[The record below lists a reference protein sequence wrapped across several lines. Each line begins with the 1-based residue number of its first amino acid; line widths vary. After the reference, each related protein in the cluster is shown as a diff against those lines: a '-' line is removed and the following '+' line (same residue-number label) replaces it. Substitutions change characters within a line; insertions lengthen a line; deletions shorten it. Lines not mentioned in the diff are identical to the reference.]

1 MGEQQ
6 GMRAAIRRASNV
18 VVVVTVAAFGV
29 ANAQVPQVPPSGQPG
44 ATQPRDLTSPLPE
57 YREPF
62 RIVIPPMI
70 ERPLGVDEGVRI
82 FVTAFEVR
90 GILQDPNAPELGAQA
105 RATVQREFEEALAL
119 VEQQRIERQQQTEV
133 GDDGFTPAE
142 RERVVEFMSRALTDM
157 TPDERARAYQDL
169 VDELSLARI
178 ERNQGLTIGQIQQV
192 ADAVTAIYQEAGYFL
207 ARAVVPAQEVVD
219 GVVVIQVLEGRVGK
233 AVSENNEMYS
243 ERLLVRPFAG
253 LEGELI
259 TVPAMEDALLVL
271 SDYPGLQAFGTFRPG
286 EEVGTADIVVSV
298 QDENRFGFSSRA
310 DNHGTSLTGEY
321 RFSVTTDLNNPLRRG
336 DQLSFTAMKTVNP
349 DNTTLGQLSYQLPLA
364 NPRNRIVFD
373 ASRNAFDIAGATAAA
388 NLSGLSTNAMIG
400 YERVLTRGRNLN
412 WYFQTDFARKRGETF
427 QYNATAGQDD
437 LVGQDD
443 VAALGVQLRY
453 DRIIAT
459 ANVIESGFIRFDRGF
474 DDQFGVPS
482 DEEIRDSTFRP
493 RPSRVNAV
501 PSFDKVTLGYSRL
514 KAITPINTLLLRL
527 SAQWSDDRLAPME
540 QFSVGGANQ
549 LRALPVSHYLG
560 DRGVFASA
568 EWTIR
573 MGARW
578 SSSFYYD
585 YAVAWEN
592 RAILSIFEKFE
603 AGGFGIGLGYALPGR
618 LSLKVQQAW
627 VDGGQ
632 NTTVFQGHPDRI
644 EDRTQTWMELNVQF

>member
-6 GMRAAIRRASNV
+6 GMRAAIRRASKLIV
-18 VVVVTVAAFGV
+18 VAIAATFGL
-29 ANAQVPQVPPSGQPG
+29 AHAQVPQVPPSGQPG

-57 YREPF
+57 YNEPF
-62 RIVIPPMI
+62 RIVIPPLI

-82 FVTAFEVR
+82 FVTAFDVR
-90 GILQDPNAPELGAQA
+90 GILQDPNAPALGEQA
-105 RATVQREFEEALAL
+105 RAAVQREFEAALAL
-119 VEQQRIERQQQTEV
+119 VEQQRITRQDQTEV

-142 RERVVEFMSRALTDM
+142 RERVVQFMSRALSDM
-157 TPDERARAYQDL
+157 TAEERARAYQDL
-169 VDELSLARI
+169 VDELGDARL

-192 ADAVTAIYQEAGYFL
+192 ADAVTAIYQEAGFFL

-233 AVSENNEMYS
+233 AVAENNDKYS

-259 TVPAMEDALLVL
+259 TVPVMEDALLVL

-298 QDENRFGFSSRA
+298 QNEDRLAFSSRF
-310 DNHGTSLTGEY
+310 DNHGTSLTGEQ
-321 RFSVTTDLNNPLRRG
+321 RFSVTADVNNPLRRG
-336 DQLSFTAMKTVNP
+336 DQLSLTAMKTVNP
-349 DNTTLGQLSYQLPLA
+349 DNTTLWQANYRLPLS
-364 NPRNRIVFD
+364 NPRNRILFD
-373 ASRNAFDIAGATAAA
+373 ASRNAFDITGAAAA
-388 NLSGLSTNAMIG
+388 NLSGLSTSAMLG
-400 YERVLTRGRNLN
+400 YERVLTRGRNRN

-427 QYNATAGQDD
+427 LNETSIVGQDD
-437 LVGQDD
+437 LAV
-443 VAALGVQLRY
+443 VGVQLRY
-453 DRIIAT
+453 DRIIA
-459 ANVIESGFIRFDRGF
+459 ASNVIESGFLRFDRGF

-482 DEEIRDSTFRP
+482 DEEVLTPGFAP
-493 RPSRVNAV
+493 APSRVNTL
-501 PSFDKVTLGYSRL
+501 PSFDKVTFGYSRL
-514 KAITPINTLLLRL
+514 KAVTANNTLLLRL

-540 QFSVGGANQ
+540 QFSIGGANQ

-578 SSSFYYD
+578 TSGFFYD
-585 YAVAWEN
+585 YAVGWEN
-592 RAILSIFEKFE
+592 RAVLSVLEKFE
-603 AGGFGIGLGYALPGR
+603 KGGFGISLGYALPGR
-618 LSLKVQQAW
+618 LSIRAQQAW

-632 NTTVFQGHPDRI
+632 NSTPSDGDPRQI
-644 EDRTQTWMELNVQF
+644 LDRTQTWVDLNYQF

>member
-6 GMRAAIRRASNV
+6 GMRATIRRASILAA
-18 VVVVTVAAFGV
+18 VAAAVGVGV
-29 ANAQVPQVPPSGQPG
+29 AHAQAPQVPPSAQPG

-62 RIVIPPMI
+62 RIEIPPMI

-90 GILQDPNAPELGAQA
+90 GILQDPNAPELGAKA
-105 RATVQREFEEALAL
+105 RAAVQREFERALAV
-119 VEQQRIERQQQTEV
+119 VEEQRMDRQHQTEV

-142 RERVVEFMSRALTDM
+142 RERVVEFMSRSLTDM
-157 TPDERARAYQDL
+157 SAEERARAYQDL
-169 VDELSLARI
+169 VDELQLARL
-178 ERNQGLTIGQIQQV
+178 ERDQGLTIGQIQQV
-192 ADAVTAIYQEAGYFL
+192 ADAVTAIYQEAGFFL

-233 AVSENNEMYS
+233 AIAENNDKYS
-243 ERLLVRPFAG
+243 DALLVRPFAG

-259 TVPAMEDALLVL
+259 TVPVMEDALLVL

-298 QDENRFGFSSRA
+298 QDEDRLAFSSRV
-310 DNHGTSLTGEY
+310 DNHGTELTGEY
-321 RFSVTTDLNNPLRRG
+321 RLAVTMDLNNPLRRG
-336 DQLSFTAMKTVNP
+336 DQLRFTAMKTYDP
-349 DNTTLGQLSYQLPLA
+349 DNTTLGQLTYRLPL
-364 NPRNRIVFD
+364 NDPRNRILFD

-388 NLSGLSTNAMIG
+388 NLSGLSTSAQIG
-400 YERVLTRGRNLN
+400 YERVLIRSRNLN

-427 QYNATAGQDD
+427 QDEVNVVGQDD
-437 LVGQDD
+437 LAV
-443 VAALGVQLRY
+443 LGAQLRY
-453 DRIIAT
+453 DRIIA
-459 ANVIESGFIRFDRGF
+459 ASNVIESGFVRFDRGF

-482 DEEIRDSTFRP
+482 DAEVSDPTFLP
-493 RPSRVNAV
+493 RPSRNNSV
-501 PSFDKVTLGYSRL
+501 PSFDKATFGYSRL
-514 KAITPINTLLLRL
+514 KAVTPNNTLLLRL
-527 SAQWSDDRLAPME
+527 SGQWTDDRLAPME
-540 QFSVGGANQ
+540 QFSIGGANQ

-573 MGARW
+573 MGQRW
-578 SSSFYYD
+578 TSSFFYD
-585 YAVAWEN
+585 YAVGWEN
-592 RAILSIFEKFE
+592 RAVLEIFERFDI
-603 AGGFGIGLGYALPGR
+603 GGFGISLGYALPGR
-618 LSLKVQQAW
+618 LSVKVQQAW

-632 NTTVFQGHPDRI
+632 NTTATQGSPDFI
-644 EDRTQTWMELNVQF
+644 EDRTQTWLDVNYQF

>member
-1 MGEQQ
+1 
-6 GMRAAIRRASNV
+6 MRATIRRASYLFV
-18 VVVVTVAAFGV
+18 VAAIAPLG
-29 ANAQVPQVPPSGQPG
+29 AAHAQTPQLPPSAQPG

-62 RIVIPPMI
+62 RIEIPPMI
-70 ERPLGVDEGVRI
+70 ERPLGIDEGVRI

-105 RATVQREFEEALAL
+105 RATVQREFEAALAL
-119 VEQQRIERQQQTEV
+119 VEQQRLERQQQTEV

-169 VDELSLARI
+169 VDELGDARL

-192 ADAVTAIYQEAGYFL
+192 ADAVTAIYQQAGFFL
-207 ARAVVPAQEVVD
+207 ARAVVPAQEVTD

-233 AVSENNEMYS
+233 AVAENNQKYS
-243 ERLLVRPFAG
+243 ERLLVRPFTG

-298 QDENRFGFSSRA
+298 QAEDRFAFSSSF
-310 DNHGTSLTGEY
+310 DNHGTDLTGEY
-321 RFSVTTDLNNPLRRG
+321 RFALTVDYNNPVRRG
-336 DQLSFTAMKTVNP
+336 DQLSVTAMKTMNP
-349 DNTTLGQLSYQLPLA
+349 DNTTLGQLNYRFPLRD
-364 NPRNRIVFD
+364 PRNRLLFD
-373 ASRNAFDIAGATAAA
+373 ASRNAFDISGGTTA
-388 NLSGLSTNAMIG
+388 NLSGLSTSASIG
-400 YERVLTRGRNLN
+400 YERVLTRGRNRN
-412 WYFQTDFARKRGETF
+412 WYFQTDFARKRGESF
-427 QYNATAGQDD
+427 LDEVDVIGQDD
-437 LVGQDD
+437 LAV
-443 VAALGVQLRY
+443 LGFQVRY
-453 DRIIAT
+453 DRIVA
-459 ANVIESGFIRFDRGF
+459 ASNVIESGFLRLDHGF

-482 DEEIRDSTFRP
+482 DEEALTPTFLPQPGRQGT
-493 RPSRVNAV
+493 V
-501 PSFDKVTLGYSRL
+501 PSFDKVTFGYSRL
-514 KAITPINTLLLRL
+514 KAMTPRNTLLLRL

-540 QFSVGGANQ
+540 QFSIGGANQ

-560 DRGVFASA
+560 DRGMFASA

-573 MGARW
+573 MGEGW
-578 SSSFYYD
+578 TSGFFYD
-585 YAVAWEN
+585 YAVGWEN
-592 RAILSIFEKFE
+592 RPILPIFAKFD
-603 AGGFGIGLGYALPGR
+603 AGGFGVALNYALPGR
-618 LSLKVQQAW
+618 LSVRAQQAW

-632 NTTVFQGHPDRI
+632 NTTVFQGHPERI
-644 EDRTQTWMELNVQF
+644 EDRTQTWLDLNYQF